1 MVLKERLEYDLSSL
15 TETVSS
21 IREVVAIIL
30 FGSVARGDYDEYS
43 DYDLLVV
50 FRDREGMWRR
60 WDKLFQNVGRL
71 GLLVHL
77 IPKSMDEFA
86 ESEPTFLREVLKHGV
101 VLYSKYPFQSFLSPL
116 RLERMVLAAYS
127 MRRLGQKDKMR
138 LVYRL
143 YGRKGSNGLVK
154 RLGGL
159 KIAEG
164 CILIPEDASDAL
176 LKALTEYG
184 VEVKTFNVYVQQK
197 D

>member
-1 MVLKERLEYDLSSL
+1 
-15 TETVSS
+15 
-21 IREVVAIIL
+21 
-30 FGSVARGDYDEYS
+30 
-43 DYDLLVV
+43 
-50 FRDREGMWRR
+50 
-60 WDKLFQNVGRL
+60 
-71 GLLVHL
+71 
-77 IPKSMDEFA
+77 
-86 ESEPTFLREVLKHGV
+86 
-101 VLYSKYPFQSFLSPL
+101 
-116 RLERMVLAAYS
+116 MVLAAYS

-154 RLGGL
+154 RLRGL